1 MTSKYAFAGEGA
13 TLGDESS
20 GAGFGKKAA
29 RSDLSDEGIAK
40 LTYAF
45 L

>member
-1 MTSKYAFAGEGA
+1 VTSKYAFAGEGA

-20 GAGFGKKAA
+20 GTGFGKQAA
-29 RSDLSDEGIAK
+29 RSDLSDDGAAK
-40 LTYAF
+40 LTCAF